1 MDTASNGTHP
11 KRKHPRLKEYD
22 YSLPGYYYV
31 TVQTAS
37 PDLRLSVIERE
48 AGTDRALVRLTRL
61 GKHARTLL
69 FELEK
74 RYDYIKIDKY
84 VIMPTHIHMI
94 VRFIGGPDATEPR
107 PDLPAVIGTFKS
119 LTTRKANEA
128 FDTPGRKLF
137 QTSFYDMVLRSE
149 KGYQDCWRY
158 IDGDPSKWLEAE
170 EGSVI
175 QHDTI

>member
-1 MDTASNGTHP
+1 MAF
-11 KRKHPRLKEYD
+11 KYRKHPRLKDYD
-22 YSLPGYYYV
+22 YSRTGYYYITIHTECNAPALSAV
-31 TVQTAS
+31 TQKTTPS
-37 PDLRLSVIERE
+37 CTSISLSA
-48 AGTDRALVRLTRL
+48 AGGIAEQQLFALETRFPYVR
-61 GKHARTLL
+61 
-69 FELEK
+69 
-74 RYDYIKIDKY
+74 IDKY

-107 PDLPAVIGTFKS
+107 PDLPAVIGAFKS
-119 LTTRKANEA
+119 LTTRKANEV

-137 QTSFYDMVLRSE
+137 QISFYDMVLRSE
-149 KGYQDCWRY
+149 KGYQDYWRY